1 MRGKRSMKTIA
12 RLAIF
17 AAAALM
23 ALSCAEQLTV
33 REQEMKKY
41 EKIDPAVVHGM
52 PDAIKRVVEAYND
65 GDYYTAAIGFYA
77 IMKNGEWARLHETA
91 RYYYAEALFRI
102 GLYQAAEYQ
111 LAEILFEG
119 PSSHYF
125 VSALLKLLAVTY
137 ETKDEKVLFAVLS
150 NVDYN
155 ALPKKFANELVYY
168 LGKINFYKGQDEEA
182 LKFFTQVKD
191 YSSFYPLATYFMGV
205 IQVRQRMYAEAMKSF
220 QKIMEMPDDLY
231 VGADIKQLKGMAELA
246 LGELYYAAG
255 FDEKTKNKLAMFNVA
270 LNYFNNVD
278 RRNPQWFESLF
289 ARTWAS
295 LMISRFDS
303 TLGTVVTLGSPFF
316 TDIYFPDVNVVEA
329 VTFYNLC
336 RYKEVNEVIDKFFL
350 VYPDYRQRLQSW
362 LENVSTKTGLDVYKE
377 LLTMYRDA
385 SSGKATPLPEAILRH
400 ILSDQQFLREY
411 AHIKE
416 VEREAALVEGSPE
429 NFKKSV
435 IADDLQKKMA
445 YQLANLRN
453 ETGKMLVK
461 KLHEVAQELT
471 QLIADMKAIR
481 FEMTDKLK
489 ETYEKEELYGKKMK
503 EASLKEEMAYSPAVP
518 ERTYYWPFDGEYW
531 EDELGY
537 YFYNIQSA
545 CVEE

>member
-1 MRGKRSMKTIA
+1 MKKTA
-12 RLAIF
+12 LALLF
-17 AAAALM
+17 VFLGG
-23 ALSCAEQLTV
+23 LFVSCAEQLTV

-41 EKIDPAVVHGM
+41 EQIDPSVAQGM
-52 PDAIKRVVEAYND
+52 PDTIKKVVDAYND
-65 GDYYTAAIGFYA
+65 GDYHTAAVGFYA
-77 IMKNGEWARLHETA
+77 IMKNSEWARLHETA
-91 RYYYAEALFRI
+91 RYYYAESLFRI

-119 PSSHYF
+119 PDGHYF

-150 NVDYN
+150 NVNYN
-155 ALPKKFANELVYY
+155 SLPKKFANELMYY
-168 LGKINFYKGQDEEA
+168 LGKINFYRGQDEEA

-205 IQVRQRMYAEAMKSF
+205 IQVRQRMYAEAMQSY
-220 QKIMEMPDDLY
+220 QKIMEMPDDMY

-316 TDIYFPDVNVVEA
+316 TDIYFPDVYVVEA
-329 VTFYNLC
+329 VTYYNLC
-336 RYKEVNEVIDKFFL
+336 RYQEVNEVIDKFFR
-350 VYPDYRQRLQSW
+350 VYPDYRQLLQSW

-377 LLTMYRDA
+377 LLVMYRDA
-385 SSGKATPLPEAILRH
+385 SAGKKTPIPEAILRSV
-400 ILSDQQFLREY
+400 LTDQKFQKEY
-411 AHIKE
+411 IHVKEIERE
-416 VEREAALVEGSPE
+416 VEIIENSPE
-429 NFKKSV
+429 SFKKSV
-435 IADDLQKKMA
+435 IADDLMKKMN
-445 YQLANLRN
+445 YQLATIRN
-453 ETGKMLVK
+453 EAGKMQVK
-461 KLHEVAQELT
+461 KIQEITQDLT
-471 QLIADMKAIR
+471 QIIADMKAIR

-489 ETYEKEELYGKKMK
+489 ATYEKEELYGKKLK
-503 EASLKEEMAYSPAVP
+503 ESALKEERSYSPAVP
-518 ERTYYWPFDGEYW
+518 NRYYYWPFDGEYW
-531 EDELGY
+531 QDELGY
-537 YFYNIQSA
+537 YFYNIQNA
-545 CVEE
+545 CMDE